1 MKKYEAILIYA
12 VTVKEDVLQ
21 KNVER
26 VRGEI
31 TKLNGTV
38 DEVQMLGSRSFAR
51 PLQKKDAG
59 NYVKI
64 RFSTEPENLNP
75 LQARLKLIE
84 DIFRLQIVCMDMRKK
99 SIAAKKTAET
109 KPA

>member
-31 TKLNGTV
+31 TKLNGSV
-38 DEVQMLGSRSFAR
+38 DDVQMLGSRSFAR
-51 PLQKKDAG
+51 PLNKKDAG
-59 NYVKI
+59 CYVKI
-64 RFSTEPENLNP
+64 RFTAEPANIHP

-84 DIFRLQIVCMDMRKK
+84 DIFRMQIVCMDMRKK
-99 SIAAKKTAET
+99 SAAAV
-109 KPA
+109 KPAEEKPA